1 MRRRSK
7 APERDKIQVRSRE
20 HHLNPDQDKNR
31 VTPAQGRKQADGKQR
46 RGNDEEEL
54 KCWCHD
60 AVYLA
65 SGERTSLACWRSA
78 LGDRELSL
86 SHRKQTTRRGSS
98 FPQNA
103 ETSTVQP
110 CAPQAPDFALTL
122 FPP

>member
-1 MRRRSK
+1 M
-7 APERDKIQVRSRE
+7 
-20 HHLNPDQDKNR
+20 
-31 VTPAQGRKQADGKQR
+31 TPTEGRKQADGKQR

-65 SGERTSLACWRSA
+65 SGERAPLACWRSA

-86 SHRKQTTRRGSS
+86 SHRKQSTRRGSS

-110 CAPQAPDFALTL
+110 CAPQTPDSALTF
-122 FPP
+122 FPPSQAQERR